1 MRLGSTTRID
11 PENGLSLAIYAH
23 PEFDA
28 HETVL
33 FGYDADTGLRA
44 IIAVHSTHLGPSL
57 GGCRMFP
64 YADEGEALTDVLR
77 LARGMSYKAA
87 LAELP
92 QGGGKSV
99 IIGDPR
105 ADKTPALMRAMG
117 RLVARA
123 AGSYVVAEDSG
134 IDVADIRT
142 MAEETTHV
150 SGLAAEGAPGDG
162 DPSPAT
168 ALGTFLAMQVAAE
181 RALGA
186 RDLAGV
192 GVAIQG
198 AGRVG
203 TALAH
208 LLHDAGARLWL
219 SDTHAPSAEACAA
232 ATGAEVVAPDV
243 IYDAPADIFSPCA
256 LGAVLNATTIPRLR
270 ARAVVGAANNQLATA
285 DDDARLLGA
294 GVLYAPDYI
303 VNAGGIIDIHY
314 HRQPRYDADAARRH
328 LEAIPRTLGQVLDV
342 AHAQAR
348 PPGAVADALAQA
360 RIGRG

>member
-123 AGSYVVAEDSG
+123 AGSYIVAEDSG

-181 RALGA
+181 RTLGV

-208 LLHDAGARLWL
+208 HLRDAGARLWL

-285 DDDARLLGA
+285 ADDARLLGA

-342 AHAQAR
+342 AHAEAR

>member
-1 MRLGSTTRID
+1 
-11 PENGLSLAIYAH
+11 LSFAIYAH

-33 FGYDADTGLRA
+33 FGYDAATGLRA
-44 IIAVHSTHLGPSL
+44 IVAVHSTHLGPSL
-57 GGCRMFP
+57 GGCRMYP
-64 YADEGEALTDVLR
+64 YADEAEALTDVLR
-77 LARGMSYKAA
+77 LSRGMSYKAA

-105 ADKTPALMRAMG
+105 ADKTPALMHAMG
-117 RLVARA
+117 RLVGRA
-123 AGSYVVAEDSG
+123 AGSYIVAEDSG
-134 IDVADIRT
+134 IGVADIRA
-142 MAEETTHV
+142 MAEETAHV

-181 RALGA
+181 RALGS

-203 TALAH
+203 TALAQH
-208 LLHDAGARLWL
+208 LRDAGARLWV
-219 SDTHAPSAEACAA
+219 SDTHALSAKACAQ
-232 ATGAEVVAPDV
+232 ATGAEVVAPEA
-243 IYDAPADIFSPCA
+243 IYDVPVDIFAPCA
-256 LGAVLNATTIPRLR
+256 LGAVLSAATIPRLR
-270 ARAVVGAANNQLATA
+270 ARAVVGAANNQLATVA
-285 DDDARLLGA
+285 DDARLLEA
-294 GVLYAPDYI
+294 GVLYAPDYV

-314 HRQPRYDADAARRH
+314 HRQGPYDAASARQH
-328 LEAIPRTLGQVLDV
+328 LDAIPRTLGQVLD
-342 AHAQAR
+342 AAQAEGR
-348 PPGAVADALAQA
+348 PAGAVADALARA